1 MAPQTVSGGL
11 HLLAQFSLSGA
22 AHRTK
27 EEELQL
33 KYLSF
38 LQAVLIQHSFSIHL
52 KHKLQN
58 IIKYKNT
65 NKSNRGEA
73 KAKNR
78 LKREIFPDVEQ
89 GTNQPWLSVLVP
101 TQGQLF
107 SSEYRCHERVG
118 SAIVSKYEPFLPP
131 DFHKLQQRDKRI

>member
-78 LKREIFPDVEQ
+78 LKGEIFHCRRGAGNKSATAKCS
-89 GTNQPWLSVLVP
+89 GTNSR
-101 TQGQLF
+101 TTLF
-107 SSEYRCHERVG
+107 
-118 SAIVSKYEPFLPP
+118 F
-131 DFHKLQQRDKRI
+131 